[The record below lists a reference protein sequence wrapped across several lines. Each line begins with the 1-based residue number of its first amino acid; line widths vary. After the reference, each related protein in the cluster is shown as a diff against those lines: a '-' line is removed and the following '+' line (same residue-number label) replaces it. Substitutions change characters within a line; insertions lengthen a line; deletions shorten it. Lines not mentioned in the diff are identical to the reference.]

1 VTAPKTLSATVIGIM
16 PTNNFETAMNVF
28 VPKAL
33 FNKISENKTT
43 YTKKLYGENA
53 TNSTNKNKY
62 DTVQVKVKN
71 EKQVTAVQEAIKALN
86 FSVFSYVEYLNELKK
101 ISNSIQMILGG
112 IGAISLFVAAIGI
125 TNTMMMSTYERTKE
139 IGIMKVIGARISDIK
154 KMFLTEA
161 LMIGA
166 IGGGIGVLFS
176 YIVSFLMNYFLKDLA
191 SGFMGIEGAR
201 LSVIPIWLAVA
212 ALLFSMLIGL
222 ISGYFPARRAMK
234 LSALTAI
241 RTE

>member
-1 VTAPKTLSATVIGIM
+1 
-16 PTNNFETAMNVF
+16 
-28 VPKAL
+28 
-33 FNKISENKTT
+33 
-43 YTKKLYGENA
+43 
-53 TNSTNKNKY
+53 
-62 DTVQVKVKN
+62 
-71 EKQVTAVQEAIKALN
+71 
-86 FSVFSYVEYLNELKK
+86 
-101 ISNSIQMILGG
+101 
-112 IGAISLFVAAIGI
+112 
-125 TNTMMMSTYERTKE
+125 MMMSTYERTKE